1 VLVERGDLGINI
13 NASNGFDI
21 GGTTNGA
28 FAVLTTSYGT
38 GIYHI
43 NLTTGAATNVR
54 VIEINTVRGF
64 AIAPGF

>member
-28 FAVLTTSYGT
+28 FAVLTTSSGT
-38 GIYHI
+38 GIFSI
-43 NLTTGAATNVR
+43 NLATGAATNR
-54 VIEINTVRGF
+54 KAIGINTVRGF